1 MIKQLLISMTAAS
14 FVGSLV
20 LCAGSDA
27 GAAELH
33 IGRAS
38 TVITPN
44 EQTGGVKPVLD
55 DLHAKALVLQ
65 QGDTVAAI
73 IALDLPVV
81 NRDVVLAIRKRVAE
95 RSPIPAENIMISA
108 THTHTGLTPGWAG
121 SSSFPALSPPK
132 DGPQVEEAARYRG
145 FLIETTVAAVAQAVD
160 DLQPARVLAAIGHED
175 SLPFN
180 RRFRMQDG
188 TVVFN
193 PGIGN
198 PNIVQPVGPIDPL
211 VPVVLFENADG
222 KPLVTMVNYTLHLD
236 TVGGEVY
243 SADYP
248 YTLAKCLAEVKG
260 GEMLTMFSIGTGGN
274 INHIDVN
281 GPKLQKGQAEAAR
294 IGIVLAAKVL
304 KTYRT
309 LEQVDACRLRIARE
323 TVMLPPVELQP
334 GDLERAKSLAARE
347 ASGGKKLNLLERVF
361 TQRAFFAEAQEGRP
375 LDIEVQVISL
385 GDQLAWVALP
395 GEVFV
400 EIGLAIKQG
409 SPFPITM
416 VHELAYDWIRYVPDR
431 KGFQEGSY
439 EAINTRCG
447 PGGGEA
453 LTDAAIRCLL
463 RLHEAPQQPIT
474 PKLVP

>member
-1 MIKQLLISMTAAS
+1 MFRQLLVSVLTAQLLWVS
-14 FVGSLV
+14 SQYIG
-20 LCAGSDA
+20 GDA
-27 GAAELH
+27 RAAELH

-44 EQTGGVKPVLD
+44 ERTGGVKPVLD
-55 DLHAKALVLQ
+55 GLHAKALVLQ
-65 QGDTVAAI
+65 QDDTAAAI
-73 IALDLPVV
+73 VALDLPVV
-81 NRDVVLAIRKRVAE
+81 NRDVVLAIRRRVAE
-95 RSPIPAENIMISA
+95 RSMIPAENIMISA

-121 SSSFPALSPPK
+121 SSSFPALFPPK
-132 DGPQVEEAARYRG
+132 NGPQVEEAARYRK
-145 FLIETTVAAVAQAVD
+145 FLINTTADSVILAAD
-160 DLQPARVLAAIGHED
+160 DLQPARVSAAVGHEE

-180 RRFRMQDG
+180 RRFRMKDG

-198 PNIVQPVGPIDPL
+198 PDIVRPVGPVDPS
-211 VPVVLFENADG
+211 VPVVFFETADG
-222 KPLVTMVNYTLHLD
+222 KPLATMVNYTMHLD

-248 YTLAKCLAEVKG
+248 YTLVKCLAEVKG
-260 GEMLTMFSIGTGGN
+260 PDMLTMFSIGTAGN
-274 INHIDVN
+274 INHIDIS

-294 IGIVLAAKVL
+294 IGTVLAAEVL
-304 KTYRT
+304 KTYRK
-309 LEQVDACRLRIARE
+309 LEPIVADRLGVVRE
-323 TVMLPPVELQP
+323 TVMLPPVELKP
-334 GDLERAKSLAARE
+334 GDLEQAKSLAARE

-361 TQRAFFAEAQEGRP
+361 TQRVFFAEAQQGRR
-375 LDIEVQVISL
+375 LDVEVQAITL

-416 VHELAYDWIRYVPDR
+416 IHELAYDWIRYVPDR
-431 KGFQEGSY
+431 KAFQEGSY

-453 LTDAAIRCLL
+453 LTDAAVRCLL
-463 RLHEAPQQPIT
+463 KLHQAPQQPIT
-474 PKLVP
+474 R